1 MTTKTTT
8 ASRTTNCKRCHRL
21 LTDPKS
27 VARRLGPVCAKK
39 HAAAQRASVV
49 IASHKPATVD
59 KAIEAIGDSAV
70 LPVAAGLFLVTA
82 SDGSKAYETTSTS
95 CTCTAGVYGRLCYH
109 RVAVEL
115 VLAAA

>member
-1 MTTKTTT
+1 MTKTTT
-8 ASRTTNCKRCHRL
+8 TAKCKRCGRT

-27 VARRLGPVCAKK
+27 VAAKLGRVCAKK

-49 IASHKPATVD
+49 IAAHKPATVD
-59 KAIEAIGDSAV
+59 KAIELIGDAGV
-70 LPVAAGLFLVTA
+70 LPVSAGLFLVAA

-95 CTCTAGVYGRLCYH
+95 CTCTAGVYGRTCYH